1 MSYTRGRPLCS
12 EEKKMLISVKHY
24 FDRNRIEFG
33 LSDTAAQMAAD
44 ALSVGLSTVNRV
56 MASYHKDPD
65 SINAPPQARGR
76 PLYSRVYAQ
85 LAE

>member
-1 MSYTRGRPLCS
+1 MSYTRGKPLCP

-33 LSDTAAQMAAD
+33 SSDTSAQMAAD
-44 ALSVGLSTVNRV
+44 ALSVYLSTINRV

-65 SINAPPQARGR
+65 SVIERLIDQAMKE
-76 PLYSRVYAQ
+76 LI
-85 LAE
+85 